1 MPRTLIPA
9 VAVLAALAG
18 IQPVGASNPWAKLH
32 RPLHL
37 PRLAPGSAC
46 PVSRV
51 DPRFDWQRFQIVG
64 GSGIGRGPVYP
75 GLGDSAGR
83 LYTQADDQKRAA
95 LGPGGSSSV
104 CPAELPGT
112 RIDPRQTAG
121 RPSVPRVQRRPAARP
136 GAANPSVRNRSVD
149 GPTGGEPWRPFGR
162 ARALIR
168 VLRRADRRHHFQSN
182 RGLYDHGPVASAA
195 DEHSWID

>member
-9 VAVLAALAG
+9 VAILAALAG
-18 IQPVGASNPWAKLH
+18 IQPVGASNPWARLH

-51 DPRFDWQRFQIVG
+51 DPRFDWQRFHIIG

-83 LYTQADDQKRAA
+83 LYTQADDQNG
-95 LGPGGSSSV
+95 GPWARGKLFWYV
-104 CPAELPGT
+104 
-112 RIDPRQTAG
+112 
-121 RPSVPRVQRRPAARP
+121 RPSYRGRVLIRGQRLDGPQSLGFNGGRLPSGSCESTSTKPFRGRANRRGAVASLRTRACSHPAATACRSTAP
-136 GAANPSVRNRSVD
+136 LSVESWSLRS
-149 GPTGGEPWRPFGR
+149 RLRSFGD
-162 ARALIR
+162 
-168 VLRRADRRHHFQSN
+168 RRAQLD
-182 RGLYDHGPVASAA
+182 
-195 DEHSWID
+195 